1 MPNMQDANNLL
12 CLVHFVENPIDVLAF
27 SEDKTS
33 DFPACFLCFTSN
45 GTTVRKFLQGV
56 QTIDELREPLR
67 PSDWRAL
74 KYPIIDLVRLGLRR
88 ISEDDLVGHVS
99 RGTLFQTASGA
110 SRDQLLRLQGRA

>member
-27 SEDKTS
+27 SEEKTS

-56 QTIDELREPLR
+56 QKSMSSENHSGPLIGER
-67 PSDWRAL
+67 S
-74 KYPIIDLVRLGLRR
+74 
-88 ISEDDLVGHVS
+88 STQS
-99 RGTLFQTASGA
+99 
-110 SRDQLLRLQGRA
+110 